1 MKLLRKRNIIF
12 AILLI
17 FVAFLI
23 FKFMGWITSNDVIDA
38 AVDTDSGNI
47 SILYINYEIKTYSP
61 NGELLYSVKLSDNDG
76 GYATLE
82 YVEGMLNIQM
92 IRTNS
97 LHILDNNGKI
107 INRSVYDDKDENYSW
122 DNGWQREKDAH
133 RFYTETAVYQ
143 YNYPSYWFSVF
154 SNSKEFGSFEIINNN
169 SNNSVI
175 LD

>member
-1 MKLLRKRNIIF
+1 
-12 AILLI
+12 
-17 FVAFLI
+17 
-23 FKFMGWITSNDVIDA
+23 
-38 AVDTDSGNI
+38 
-47 SILYINYEIKTYSP
+47 
-61 NGELLYSVKLSDNDG
+61 
-76 GYATLE
+76 
-82 YVEGMLNIQM
+82 VEGMLNIQM

-122 DNGWQREKDAH
+122 DNGWQREKDAR

-143 YNYPSYWFSVF
+143 YNYPSYWFYIF

-169 SNNSVI
+169 SNNRVI